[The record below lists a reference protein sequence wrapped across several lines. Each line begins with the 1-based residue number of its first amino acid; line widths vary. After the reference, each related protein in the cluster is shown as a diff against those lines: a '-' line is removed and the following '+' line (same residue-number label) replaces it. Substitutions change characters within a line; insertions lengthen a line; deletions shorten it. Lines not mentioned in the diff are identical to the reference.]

1 MMLHIEVDGIV
12 GGSLTAFELH
22 ADVAELLR
30 TVIFEHRSKEGRE
43 AGKKFCL
50 LLEKCSYDAPNPC

>member
-12 GGSLTAFELH
+12 GGSLTAFELQ

-30 TVIFEHRSKEGRE
+30 TVIFEHRSKEGRR
-43 AGKKFCL
+43 
-50 LLEKCSYDAPNPC
+50 SW

>member
-1 MMLHIEVDGIV
+1 MLHIEVDGIA

-22 ADVAELLR
+22 TDVAELLR
-30 TVIFEHRSKEGRE
+30 TE
-43 AGKKFCL
+43 AKMAEEASKKFCL